1 MISLRRSA
9 QFCALLLTLAAASAC
24 VKPIQ
29 RATLTLEQHSL
40 RMQLHVEKDGT
51 IQLAEQ
57 PPLTGRVDISPIL
70 QAEGIPLAKR
80 PAMVQAMIH
89 YGRLYMVADGF
100 HAIWEITPR
109 PGSATAL
116 YRAVPVSKGQPGR
129 ALRNVRL
136 SRYGSS
142 GSSCLRIDRA
152 EADPVFLTARGTL
165 AHDCP

>member
-1 MISLRRSA
+1 VIACRRSA
-9 QFCALLLTLAAASAC
+9 QLCSLLLALATASAC
-24 VKPIQ
+24 AKPIQ

-40 RMQLHVEKDGT
+40 RMQLHVGKDGT

-80 PAMVQAMIH
+80 PATVQGMIH
-89 YGRLYMVADGF
+89 YGRLYLVADGF
-100 HAIWEITPR
+100 HALWEITPH
-109 PGSATAL
+109 PGSTAAL
-116 YRAVPVSKGQPGR
+116 YRAVPISKGQTR
-129 ALRNVRL
+129 AALRNVRL

-142 GSSCLRIDRA
+142 GSSCLRIDRP